1 MMRILENRYKG
12 TEKLFKE
19 LIAESFPNL
28 ERGVQIHR
36 CKDIPKRLSTK
47 GINEG
52 VYN

>member
-1 MMRILENRYKG
+1 MMGILENKYKG
-12 TEKLFKE
+12 TDLFKE

-36 CKDIPKRLSTK
+36 CKDIPKRLSTT